1 MHVRVAAFA
10 AARELIGAAASQL
23 DLPPNARV
31 RDAWAA
37 LEQSHPALAPHARS
51 MRIARNGRLAEGD
64 ETLEDGDE
72 IAVLP
77 PVGGG

>member
-1 MHVRVAAFA
+1 MQVRVIAFA
-10 AARELIGAAASQL
+10 AARELIGSSMELA
-23 DLPPNARV
+23 LPAGARV

-37 LEQSHPALAPHARS
+37 LERSCPALSAHILS
-51 MRIARNGRLAEGD
+51 MRVARNGRLAADD
-64 ETLEDGDE
+64 EALDEGDE